1 MRLVSPVRD
10 INVLNKLGDTQ
21 LVLTGQVL
29 QLDILQLHTVPDL
42 IQPAVLQQVVNGV
55 PIL

>member
-10 INVLNKLGDTQ
+10 VNVLNKLGDTQ

-29 QLDILQLHTVPDL
+29 QLDVLQLHTVAYL
-42 IQPAVLQQVVNGV
+42 IQATVLQQVVNAV